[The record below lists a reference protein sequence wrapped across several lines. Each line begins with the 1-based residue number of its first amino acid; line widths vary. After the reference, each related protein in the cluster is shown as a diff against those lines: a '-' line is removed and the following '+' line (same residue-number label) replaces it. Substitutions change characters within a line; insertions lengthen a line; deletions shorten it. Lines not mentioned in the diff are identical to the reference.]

1 MRDRE
6 RPRARAYEEELAR
19 RVATGTDRWLTELRL
34 AVLGIIVS
42 VGLAAADIG
51 LTAGGWAVALAAG
64 VGSALAFLVLLWWL
78 RPRG

>member
-19 RVATGTDRWLTELRL
+19 SVATGTDRWLTELRL

>member
-6 RPRARAYEEELAR
+6 RPGARAYEQELAR
-19 RVATGTDRWLTELRL
+19 SVGTGTDRWLTELRL

-42 VGLAAADIG
+42 VGLGAADIG
-51 LTAGGWAVALAAG
+51 LTAGGWAVALTAG
-64 VGSALAFLVLLWWL
+64 LGSALVFLLLLWWL